1 MMNQIRDRAER
12 IREEDK
18 EQERELEDVEF
29 NRVVVTSREDN
40 EAPSSDS
47 IHVPNEALN
56 RGYNSLFTPSLPY
69 KIEKMSKLE
78 CAICLSHLLNP
89 KKRFTLGCNHCFH
102 KECINIWLDENR
114 TCPIC
119 RHVERNYSKIF

>member
-40 EAPSSDS
+40 EAPSSGKLTTLQSTTDS

-69 KIEKMSKLE
+69 KIEKMSKLG
-78 CAICLSHLLNP
+78 
-89 KKRFTLGCNHCFH
+89 KFQK
-102 KECINIWLDENR
+102 
-114 TCPIC
+114 
-119 RHVERNYSKIF
+119 